1 MIFSYFLNIFH
12 DFYNRFIYLS
22 LATRVFAAGEGLSLV
37 EVGRLYAPVAA
48 CRLLT
53 VGASLAAEHKLSGTR
68 ASVVATHVLYSCS
81 PCAQ

>member
-1 MIFSYFLNIFH
+1 MVFTL
-12 DFYNRFIYLS
+12 FIYFRLRGVFLAECRLS
-22 LATRVFAAGEGLSLV
+22 VVVVSGGCSLV
-37 EVGRLYAPVAA
+37 AV

-53 VGASLAAEHKLSGTR
+53 VGASLVAEHKLSGTR